1 MSRMALPPSWLGLG
15 LGLGLGLDVAHGAAA
30 LLQPAEDDARSAE
43 EQPRLLAHLGLETD
57 RVAHLG

>member
-1 MSRMALPPSWLGLG
+1 MLTYLGPLVR
-15 LGLGLGLDVAHGAAA
+15 LVDDDVRDVAHGAAA

-57 RVAHLG
+57 RVAQLSS